1 MKISKKV
8 ISLLLSIVMLLG
20 VSTVGVAASAAT
32 PAAKTIQALPGQTV
46 TIELSEQLCYGV
58 SGDISYS
65 NRELFSSVTPGSS
78 PIGQIREKKFILSSA
93 DPNECK
99 VTLSVKVSDTA
110 TVGSKCVVTFNY
122 LRVDTIDGP
131 NGPDGPDGLVKTVT
145 VEVIQKK
152 EESSSS
158 TPVTPDKD
166 ESSSSPA
173 QSTPVVPNNPTT
185 PTNPNNLDITELNR
199 QISIAQGLKE
209 KDYTSDSWKAMK
221 NALNAAINARNASTQ
236 NQVDTAAKN
245 LKNAIA
251 ALVRVDNTSLQDL
264 IDAVKNYL
272 AEESLTDL
280 REALL
285 EALADAEAAIKAGKQ
300 DGINDAFAKL
310 SAAFD
315 AYKAKVNELGKGE
328 IVEVEKPVE
337 VPPAGPYCNIWVHTL
352 WWILLLVSLAVNAI
366 FVVLTVRYF
375 IRKKKNAKDDMPL
388 VDYNIDED

>member
-1 MKISKKV
+1 MKISKKLV
-8 ISLLLSIVMLLG
+8 SLLLSIVMLIG
-20 VSTVGVAASAAT
+20 VFSVGVAASAAT
-32 PAAKTIQALPGQTV
+32 PAAKTIKAYPGQTV
-46 TIELSEQLCYGV
+46 TIELSEQLCYGI

-110 TVGSKCVVTFNY
+110 TAGSKSVVTFTY
-122 LRVDTIDGP
+122 LRVDDPVTQ
-131 NGPDGPDGLVKTVT
+131 DGPDGLVKTVT
-145 VEVIQKK
+145 VEVIQKQ
-152 EESSSS
+152 ESSSS
-158 TPVTPDKD
+158 STVNPPVGPDKD

-185 PTNPNNLDITELNR
+185 PTNPNNLDIAELNK

-245 LKNAIA
+245 LQNAIA
-251 ALVRVDNTSLQDL
+251 ALVRVDNTSLQGL
-264 IDAVKNYL
+264 IDTVKNYL

-285 EALADAEAAIKAGKQ
+285 EALADAEAAMKAGKQ

-310 SAAFD
+310 NAAFE

-337 VPPAGPYCNIWVHTL
+337 VAPSGPYCNIWVHTL
-352 WWILLLVSLAVNAI
+352 WWILLIVSLAVNAVFI
-366 FVVLTVRYF
+366 VLTVRYF
-375 IRKKKNAKDDMPL
+375 ARKKKNAKDDTPL